1 MDYPRAQMLLI
12 GDTTAFGKKVEG
24 DSEEAGTEAETDSEE
39 DAAQE
44 SDGDGDGGGDGDNVP
59 GVLSQ
64 LESEHVERMKHLSAQ
79 DAEAIY
85 ADLQS
90 RALAH
95 SDSGRG

>member
-1 MDYPRAQMLLI
+1 PEFMDYPRAQMLLI

-44 SDGDGDGGGDGDNVP
+44 SDGDGDGDNVP
-59 GVLSQ
+59 GVLNQ